1 MAENDFERTE
11 KPTARRLEKAREQG
25 QIARSSDL
33 SAAAVLLAGG
43 GALQFCGA
51 QLGEELLRLMRA
63 GLEIDREQA
72 LDPALATAALHSA
85 ALHGVLAC
93 APVLG
98 LTLAAAL
105 VAPIALGGWN
115 LSFKVLVPDFSR
127 LNPISG
133 FGRMFSARGAVEL
146 LKALAKFGVVAGVA
160 VWLLWRDSGE
170 LLGLGAQSAPAAI
183 GHAMQLTGHALML
196 LGGSLGL
203 IAAVDVPWQLFQ
215 HSKRLRMT
223 REEIRQEMRESE
235 GSPEMKGRIRN
246 LQRELARRRM
256 MHEVPKADVVVVNPT
271 HYAVALRYDERR
283 MRAPL
288 VVAKGADLIAARI
301 RELATEHGV
310 PILQAAPLARA
321 LHRHVEI
328 GAEIPASLYVA
339 VAQVL
344 TWVYQLKTARHSG
357 APEPPPPDIELD
369 ASAEKAAD
377 DDGDAAAPRH

>member
-1 MAENDFERTE
+1 MAENDFERSE
-11 KPTARRLEKAREQG
+11 KPTARRIEKAREEG
-25 QIARSSDL
+25 QLPRSADL
-33 SAAAVLLAGG
+33 SAAAVLLAAG
-43 GALQFCGA
+43 GALQVAGGR
-51 QLGEELLRLMRA
+51 LGGELLRLMRS
-63 GLEIDREQA
+63 GLEIEREQA
-72 LDPALATAALHSA
+72 LDPALATDALHSA
-85 ALHGVLAC
+85 ALHGALAC
-93 APVLG
+93 APVLAM
-98 LTLAAAL
+98 TLAAAL
-105 VAPIALGGWN
+105 VAPVALGGWN
-115 LSFKVLVPDFSR
+115 LSFKVLAPDFTR
-127 LNPISG
+127 LNPVAG

-146 LKALAKFGVVAGVA
+146 LKALAKFGVVASVA
-160 VWLLWRDSGE
+160 AWLLWREVGE
-170 LLGLGAQSAPAAI
+170 LLGLGAESTNAAI
-183 GHAMQLTGHALML
+183 GHSVRLTGHALLL

-223 REEIRQEMRESE
+223 REQIREEMKESE
-235 GSPEMKGRIRN
+235 GSPEMKGRIRS

-310 PILQAAPLARA
+310 PVLQAPPLARA

-328 GAEIPASLYVA
+328 GAEVPASLYVA

-344 TWVYQLKTARHSG
+344 TWVYQLKTARQSG
-357 APEPPPPDIELD
+357 APEPSPPEIDPGVET
-369 ASAEKAAD
+369 E
-377 DDGDAAAPRH
+377 AAPPRQ